1 MDATN
6 KMADNTPRNWQ
17 ETHTIWH
24 RLTGAADQQ
33 VPDADITVQV
43 YDADLDDVV
52 LASAA
57 FDEDGKLYSFLDMYL
72 GEPLPHPTWW
82 ADLVFPEDI

>member
-1 MDATN
+1 MS
-6 KMADNTPRNWQ
+6 DNNLHNWQ

-24 RLTGAADQQ
+24 RITGAADQQ
-33 VPDADITVQV
+33 KPDADITVQV

-52 LASAA
+52 FATAN
-57 FDEDGKLYSFLDMYL
+57 FDGDGKLYSFLDMSL

-82 ADLVFPEDI
+82 ADIVFPADI